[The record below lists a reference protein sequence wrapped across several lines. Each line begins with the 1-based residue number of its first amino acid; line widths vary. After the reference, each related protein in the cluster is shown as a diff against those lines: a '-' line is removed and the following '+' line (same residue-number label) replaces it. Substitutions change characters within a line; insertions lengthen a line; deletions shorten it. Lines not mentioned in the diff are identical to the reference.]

1 MTTPSPSPKRGRLA
15 FIIPLAGFLVLAGFA
30 SIALMAT
37 LRGERDLSQL
47 PSAMVGKPAPAA
59 GLPDLRDAGGTVSV
73 SDFSGKAFLVNVFAS
88 WCAPCRAEAPAL
100 ELLSREI
107 TIMGIAYKDRP
118 EDTRIFLKDY
128 GDPFAGIGVDRDG
141 AAGMAWGVYGV
152 PETYLIG
159 ADGTILLRHAGPIDR
174 RVLDEILR
182 PAIAEAKK
190 SGAMTSGAMTSGTKN
205 SGS

>member
-1 MTTPSPSPKRGRLA
+1 MTTPPSSPQRNRLA
-15 FIIPLAGFLVLAGFA
+15 FILPLAGFLILAGFA
-30 SIALMAT
+30 AVALMAT
-37 LRGERDLSQL
+37 LSGDRDMSQL
-47 PSAMVGKPAPAA
+47 PSAMVGKPAPSVA
-59 GLPDLRDAGGTVSV
+59 LPDLQNASGTVSV
-73 SDFSGKAFLVNVFAS
+73 ADFAGKPFLVNVFAS

-118 EDTRIFLKDY
+118 EDTKEFLQTY

-159 ADGTILLRHAGPIDR
+159 ADGKILLRHAGPIDR

-182 PAIAEAKK
+182 PAIASTAK
-190 SGAMTSGAMTSGTKN
+190 SGS
-205 SGS
+205 